1 MILLEGTGGSAP
13 GVSGSAA
20 RSTIAHSTQLLY
32 LIASMIPLSE
42 TQGKQTRYRAPAP
55 TLLNHS
61 LTLLQVAVTVGLL
74 WWLFHDPQRRAVMGA
89 ALKVADWRWIVLAI
103 AAAGVCEFFGILRWQ
118 LFLRML
124 HIEVPLR
131 ETSKLFFIGAFF
143 NQFLPGTTGGDVVR
157 VIFLMRDHPE
167 NKTEGFLSVAVDRL
181 LAVLV
186 LVIMGLLFAWVRS
199 DWFASSFAVGH
210 LMKWFAIT
218 LFVMAVAL
226 VASFILTSRHL
237 VTLLPRRFPFRRQII
252 KLSRIWQLCLENRRE
267 ALLGAMYTV
276 PMLLAYFAAFCFA
289 AKAFTDKV
297 SLWDMT
303 SIMPLVTAISS
314 LPISLNGIGVREAL
328 FEELLAQLC
337 GVSRGTGLLISIAG
351 MTVYLLWGL
360 VGGFFYLGRITKH
373 YRASSEAAGQ

>member
-1 MILLEGTGGSAP
+1 MTSLSRTQEKPASCR
-13 GVSGSAA
+13 SAA
-20 RSTIAHSTQLLY
+20 
-32 LIASMIPLSE
+32 
-42 TQGKQTRYRAPAP
+42 PA
-55 TLLNHS
+55 LLNHL

-74 WWLFHDPQRRAVMGA
+74 WWLFHDPDRRAVMGS
-89 ALKVADWRWIVLAI
+89 ALKTADWRWIVMAI
-103 AAAGVCEFFGILRWQ
+103 LAAGVCEFFGILRWQ

-124 HIEVPLR
+124 HIELPLK

-143 NQFLPGTTGGDVVR
+143 NQFLPGTTGGDVAR
-157 VIFLMRDHPE
+157 VLFLMRDHPE

-186 LVIMGLLFAWVRS
+186 LVIMGLLFAWGRS
-199 DWFASSFAVGH
+199 EWFASSFAVGH

-226 VASFILTSRHL
+226 VVSFVITSRHL
-237 VTLLPRRFPFRRQII
+237 VTRLPRRFPFRKHII
-252 KLSRIWQLCLENRRE
+252 KLSRLWQLCLENRRA
-267 ALLGAMYTV
+267 ALLGAIYTV

-289 AKAFTDKV
+289 AKAFTNKV
-297 SLWDMT
+297 SFWDMT

-360 VGGFFYLGRITKH
+360 VGGVFYVERILKR
-373 YRASSEAAGQ
+373 YRASNETAGQ